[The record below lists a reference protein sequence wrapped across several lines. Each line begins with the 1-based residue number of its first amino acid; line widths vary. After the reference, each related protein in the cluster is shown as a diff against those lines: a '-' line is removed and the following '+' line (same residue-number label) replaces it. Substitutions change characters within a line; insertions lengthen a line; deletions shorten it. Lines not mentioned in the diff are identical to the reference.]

1 MQNVL
6 ITGGCGTLGKAIMT
20 TARRDGWQTKFT
32 LLSRNELLQAQTRA
46 KFPEA
51 RYVIGDVRD
60 YDRLNSVV
68 AGHDTIIHAAAMKRI
83 PECEQSPTECYLTNV
98 LGSAN
103 VIRAALAH
111 GVERVLGIS
120 TDKACRATTAYGAS
134 KLMMEKLFRA
144 APMTRTIFTCV
155 RYGNVMASR
164 GSVLE
169 LWAKQAARSLP
180 LTITDPRMTR
190 FFMSPFEAVKLIE
203 LGLTLPH
210 GTVAVKKMGSVS
222 VGEMA
227 GMLFH
232 GAETVMVGLRSE
244 EKAHEDLVHVDEDA
258 KTHGA
263 DHYIV
268 GSGTTGHAYN
278 SLIAWRLN
286 ADELRAMLQD
296 AKALE

>member
-6 ITGGCGTLGKAIMT
+6 ITGGCGTLGKAIMI
-20 TARRDGWQTKFT
+20 TARRDGWKTQFT

-46 KFPEA
+46 QFPEA

-60 YDRLNSVV
+60 YDRLNAVV

-103 VIRAALAH
+103 VIRAAIAQ

-134 KLMMEKLFRA
+134 KLLMEKLFRA
-144 APMTRTIFTCV
+144 APLAPTVFTCV

-169 LWAKQAARSLP
+169 LWARQAAQFQP
-180 LTITDPRMTR
+180 LTITNPHMTR

-203 LGLTLPH
+203 LGLTMPH
-210 GTVAVKKMGSVS
+210 GTVTVKKMGSVS
-222 VGEMA
+222 MGELA
-227 GMLFH
+227 SLLFH
-232 GAETVMVGLRSE
+232 GSETVTVGLRSE
-244 EKAHEDLVHVDEDA
+244 EKAHEDLIHADEEA
-258 KTHGA
+258 KIYGS

-268 GSGTTGHAYN
+268 GSGKTGFAYD
-278 SLIAWRLN
+278 SHSAWRLN
-286 ADELRAMLQD
+286 AIELRAMLD
-296 AKALE
+296 AAKELE